1 MVWNEQ
7 SNLGVVFDSSTCF
20 KLPNGGDRSPD
31 VAWVERSRWQA
42 LTQEQQRKFPPL
54 CPDFVLELVSP
65 SDNPTTVRAKI
76 QEYLQSGLRLGW
88 LINPADQQAEVYRP
102 DQAPEVLSAPATL
115 SGEAVFT
122 GFYPR
127 RKLVMA
133 KGALTELSD

>member
-1 MVWNEQ
+1 
-7 SNLGVVFDSSTCF
+7 
-20 KLPNGGDRSPD
+20 
-31 VAWVERSRWQA
+31 VERSRWQA

-115 SGEAVFT
+115 SGEAVLP
-122 GFYPR
+122 GFI
-127 RKLVMA
+127 LDVSW
-133 KGALTELSD
+133 L